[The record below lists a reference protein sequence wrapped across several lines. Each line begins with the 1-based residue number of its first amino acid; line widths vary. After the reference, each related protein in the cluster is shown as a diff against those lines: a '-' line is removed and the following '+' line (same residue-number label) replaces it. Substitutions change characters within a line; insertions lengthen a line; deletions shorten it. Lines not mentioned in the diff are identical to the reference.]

1 MFNIKDKLH
10 NSSYNENIEKV
21 IKIRDVKSKIPM
33 DRIQKAIFIS
43 IISTAAISWVLS
55 KVQPDMMKAMMTYDP
70 IAISLFA
77 ASWTVGMAAMMF
89 PAITPMVLLYNRLIS
104 RDNNAGRED
113 IKSSSQSSIVIE
125 GNDKGIRDRNRPFFA
140 NSANMI
146 LFVGSYLLVWAI
158 TGIVLLLAWS
168 IPMNYFFIHLQ
179 SNHHQQQ
186 QLQIVYGIILII
198 SGIYQFSS
206 LKRKCLGYCESP
218 LSFFMR
224 RWKSGTIGAVK
235 MGTYHGLYCLGCC
248 WPYFL
253 LMVSLGWMNL
263 LWMALFAGIIFGEKI
278 WSKGI
283 WIARSTGIGLAIVGI
298 LATFGLIIIPADM
311 NNNNSNNSTNRVD
324 NTHMGGINM
333 DTSKKSEHEKSTTTI
348 PNMRNM

>member
-1 MFNIKDKLH
+1 
-10 NSSYNENIEKV
+10 
-21 IKIRDVKSKIPM
+21 M

-43 IISTAAISWVLS
+43 IISTAAISWILS
-55 KVQPDMMKAMMTYDP
+55 KDQPDMMKAMMTYDP

-146 LFVGSYLLVWAI
+146 LFVGSYLVVWAI

-224 RWKSGTIGAVK
+224 RWKNGTLGAVK
-235 MGTYHGLYCLGCC
+235 MGIYHGLYCLGCC

-253 LMVSLGWMNL
+253 IMVALGWMNL
-263 LWMALFAGIIFGEKI
+263 LWMGLFAGIIFAEKI
-278 WSKGI
+278 WRRGGI
-283 WIARSTGIGLAIVGI
+283 WIARSTGAGLTIVGI
-298 LATFGLIIIPADM
+298 MAILGLTTVVPNDMDMHNKRGVRMESSDGAMPMNMNMNMNMNMITKSLDDNNMQDNNVGFNKILIHHLLANDL
-311 NNNNSNNSTNRVD
+311 S
-324 NTHMGGINM
+324 
-333 DTSKKSEHEKSTTTI
+333 
-348 PNMRNM
+348 